1 MNLIY
6 VVDDKVE
13 KFKLISNKLR
23 ESNIK
28 FKEFKSIINPFEKF
42 KKIEVVI
49 NLNEINPLYNFEL
62 LNLQKELKINS
73 NNISYKENMKILG
86 PTLSNEQY
94 TKLTGK
100 RQKNPAAVLFALLN
114 LYLIK
119 PESFDKATQNLN
131 QIKYNIPLIE
141 GNERTRINYY
151 LSLFLHYNLLLDDE
165 QEAFIQKENR
175 LALTKKEKIAEK
187 YFNKYNSIKEG
198 ITKFKDIIPRMENFF
213 NQIKLDSFHFDKK
226 LYYFILSIIELINYV
241 EVETEK
247 DKYLLNLFRK
257 EIDPLYD
264 INNAKGFI
272 FKKGSLFIKKV
283 NNNINDYTYVIHN
296 DYETISFNAKNY
308 IMENLIKDFNTHSL
322 SPLNYILARNK
333 SMDYFF
339 KTNKNIL
346 DDDDIYKEFLIY
358 FKNFIKSKCF
368 EEFLSNENVYENIIP
383 LIKREDIIDK
393 FLDKKYLIPAPFFE
407 FIILGFTNKDILVS
421 FIIGKPILLN
431 RFSIKNEKEYNNL
444 KNLIFLF
451 NVGIKLIIFI
461 NEFVIH
467 LLYGYIY
474 YVSENKI
481 SFEYPKGN
489 KSNDDGGLFF
499 EKRFFGREMREIN
512 LQEIIAL
519 INEESLESYEKFKNN
534 FNKEYEGFTPK
545 SNLAKAN
552 FKKYP
557 INFQL
562 NQCQQIYG
570 KNEKFCW

>member
-1 MNLIY
+1 M
-6 VVDDKVE
+6 
-13 KFKLISNKLR
+13 
-23 ESNIK
+23 
-28 FKEFKSIINPFEKF
+28 
-42 KKIEVVI
+42 
-49 NLNEINPLYNFEL
+49 
-62 LNLQKELKINS
+62 
-73 NNISYKENMKILG
+73 
-86 PTLSNEQY
+86 
-94 TKLTGK
+94 
-100 RQKNPAAVLFALLN
+100 N

-226 LYYFILSIIELINYV
+226 LYYFILSITELINYV

-296 DYETISFNAKNY
+296 NYETIFFNEKNY
-308 IMENLIKDFNTHSL
+308 IIENLIKDFNAHRL

-346 DDDDIYKEFLIY
+346 DDEDIYKEFLIY

-368 EEFLSNENVYENIIP
+368 EEFLSNEKVYENIIP
-383 LIKREDIIDK
+383 LIKRE
-393 FLDKKYLIPAPFFE
+393 
-407 FIILGFTNKDILVS
+407 
-421 FIIGKPILLN
+421 ILL
-431 RFSIKNEKEYNNL
+431 
-444 KNLIFLF
+444 
-451 NVGIKLIIFI
+451 
-461 NEFVIH
+461 
-467 LLYGYIY
+467 
-474 YVSENKI
+474 
-481 SFEYPKGN
+481 
-489 KSNDDGGLFF
+489 
-499 EKRFFGREMREIN
+499 
-512 LQEIIAL
+512 
-519 INEESLESYEKFKNN
+519 
-534 FNKEYEGFTPK
+534 
-545 SNLAKAN
+545 
-552 FKKYP
+552 
-557 INFQL
+557 INF
-562 NQCQQIYG
+562 
-570 KNEKFCW
+570 